1 MASSSRTPD
10 SSSSTNSFT
19 LSGSTNSDMSGW
31 CVSSMIMSTRT
42 CCTSGDG
49 RVRAVETESTLVKEE
64 DEGEWRAGELV
75 GEYHVVCEGE

>member
-1 MASSSRTPD
+1 
-10 SSSSTNSFT
+10 
-19 LSGSTNSDMSGW
+19 
-31 CVSSMIMSTRT
+31 MIMSTRT